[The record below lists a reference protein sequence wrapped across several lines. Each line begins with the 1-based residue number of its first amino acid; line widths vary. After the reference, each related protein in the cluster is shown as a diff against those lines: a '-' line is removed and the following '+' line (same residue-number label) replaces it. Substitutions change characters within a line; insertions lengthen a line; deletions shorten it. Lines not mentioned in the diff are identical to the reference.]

1 MLTWKAPRNTR
12 QGPQQTQKKLS
23 STNKKLVSKFH
34 PWCLTL
40 ILCVDLWFWSLTPFP
55 DCLNSSQEE
64 ADDDLLCADQCPSWS
79 LDWPQI
85 YRPHVKRG
93 TKGKL
98 VFCNCYH
105 QKVNVEP
112 SHYIIWF
119 EKVKKNT
126 LPILYQYQKSWYWY
140 NFTENLHLILSKN
153 KWIFTGNFQKLLIF
167 FYCLLS
173 QI

>member
-1 MLTWKAPRNTR
+1 M
-12 QGPQQTQKKLS
+12 
-23 STNKKLVSKFH
+23 F
-34 PWCLTL
+34 
-40 ILCVDLWFWSLTPFP
+40 
-55 DCLNSSQEE
+55 QEE

-153 KWIFTGNFQKLLIF
+153 KWIFTGNFQKLFSSSFFASFPKGNLQKKNREKAVRLTPWVDPPLPRSGQENVKITRQVVIF
-167 FYCLLS
+167 GVILPFYKGK
-173 QI
+173 I